1 MLGCIYDPFVDSRKF
16 NYVHLCLPSARMK
29 EQVAITTRQ
38 RKLVNTLTGFLFAI
52 SYTFG
57 EISLIILISLKIT
70 LVLKKQNA
78 YLVL

>member
-57 EISLIILISLKIT
+57 EISFILISLKIT
-70 LVLKKQNA
+70 LVLKQNA

>member
-57 EISLIILISLKIT
+57 EISLILISLKIT
-70 LVLKKQNA
+70 LVLKQNA